1 MLQFIPF
8 RWPRRPEAPP
18 VPLTEHIAAVH
29 ALREVL
35 DEALHAYR
43 AAILGIAEHS
53 RGPADLLEA
62 HRRHLALL
70 AGMVGPNPSKA
81 HLIEVRE
88 RLAEELRAFGSRLPH
103 EAPEVPAPAGDA
115 GRPPL
120 PPALCDALQA
130 RHGRAP
136 RYAVALLEM
145 LPLAKLRRQCG
156 DSALGGV
163 TRELERRLRAALEPE
178 TACWPWGD
186 RFVLLLDAPP
196 TEAARIAERCA
207 QSLTGV
213 YAAGDT
219 QVTIACTSR
228 VWEPPRS
235 GSFASVLD
243 ELYCLAPIQTGLDH
257 AVSPSISVSR
267 R

>member
-8 RWPRRPEAPP
+8 RWPRRSEAPP

-35 DEALHAYR
+35 DEALLAYR

-70 AGMVGPNPSKA
+70 AGMLGPNPSKA
-81 HLIEVRE
+81 QLIEVRE
-88 RLAEELRAFGSRLPH
+88 RLAEELRAFASRLPREVP
-103 EAPEVPAPAGDA
+103 EAPGPAEDA
-115 GRPPL
+115 GRRPL
-120 PPALCDALQA
+120 PPTLCDALQA

-145 LPLAKLRRQCG
+145 LPLAKLRRQFG

-178 TACWPWGD
+178 TACWRWGD
-186 RFVLLLDAPP
+186 RFVLLVDVPP
-196 TEAARIAERCA
+196 TEAAHIAERCA

-213 YAAGDT
+213 YAAGDK
-219 QVTIACTSR
+219 QVTVACTSR
-228 VWEPPRS
+228 VWEPPR
-235 GSFASVLD
+235 GVSFESLLD
-243 ELYCLAPIQTGLDH
+243 ELYCLAPIHTGLDH